1 MRIITLILL
10 MFFAFSVS
18 SQSRKKSNNLF
29 KELIFKIEYFTKDG
43 SIDSSV
49 YYYEQA
55 VKLAENRNDTLVL
68 IRLSRKLGKQYEL
81 RAEYVPAIKLYYQSI
96 GLNKDLL
103 DIKEKGLCLLGLSNI
118 NFRFGNQ
125 TVALQQG
132 FDAASIFEQLNDSS
146 NLLTAYIL
154 IGQVY
159 IELNKLNEAIDIY
172 NKALLKAK
180 KTNDKKNIADI
191 LDHIGVIYTF
201 QKKYQQAIPMHQEAM
216 KINRQIGNKINLGI
230 NYANIG
236 EVYMHLGKYR
246 KALENLNKALV
257 IERETKFYSVF
268 IYIYYTMGATYS
280 RMHKSNEALIYFNKS
295 LDLIQKTG
303 EIRERYF
310 VYQLLSEHYERNK
323 FFLKALEFY
332 KKYSL
337 LRDSLNNQANS
348 YKIEELKTRYE
359 LAKKE
364 QENKNLLLEKDIQK
378 KRIKIQNL
386 LLLFFII
393 SLIMSVIF
401 VVYIYISRKKLQSI
415 NKTKDLLFSIIGH
428 DLRGPMGNIKQ
439 LLELVEL
446 TEYPQKDKYIKL
458 LKLPVESS
466 FNLLED
472 LLVWSGNINKSTYY
486 EPQKFVLKELINQN
500 NSLFHSLLK
509 NKKIEFTS
517 TIPDDIM
524 VFADKNHVSAILRNL
539 ISNAIKFSPKNSFI
553 SIRYSIEGDMIKIM
567 VVDTGLGLTAQ
578 NIKKILN
585 PAIFFTTFGTKNE
598 KGSGLGISLVQ
609 SFVKLNKG
617 KFGIESEIGVGSTFF
632 FTLPLAK

>member
-1 MRIITLILL
+1 MRVFALFLL
-10 MFFAFSVS
+10 LFFAFSVR
-18 SQSRKKSNNLF
+18 SQSENTPNNSF
-29 KELIFKIEYFTKDG
+29 KEFIIKAEYFKTNKNL
-43 SIDSSV
+43 DSSI
-49 YYYEQA
+49 YYCEQA
-55 VKLAENRNDTLVL
+55 VKVSENREDTLKL
-68 IRLSRKLGKQYEL
+68 IQLFRKLGRLYEL
-81 RAEYVPAIKLYYQSI
+81 RAEYVPAIKYYYQSKT
-96 GLNKDLL
+96 LNKDLL
-103 DIKEKGLCLLGLSNI
+103 DLNELGLCLLGLSNI

-125 TVALQQG
+125 SVALQQG
-132 FDAASIFEQLNDSS
+132 FDAASIFEKLDDNPD
-146 NLLTAYIL
+146 LLTAYVL

-159 IELNKLNEAIDIY
+159 IEIRKFNEAMAIY

-180 KTNDKKNIADI
+180 QIDDKKNIADI

-201 QKKYQQAIPMHQEAM
+201 QKKYRQALPMHKEAM
-216 KINRQIGNKINLGI
+216 EINRQIGNKINLGI

-236 EVYMHLGKYR
+236 EVYMHLGKYG
-246 KALENLNKALV
+246 KALENLNKALE

-280 RMHKSNEALIYFNKS
+280 RMHKSNKALHYFNKS
-295 LDLIQKTG
+295 LELIQQTG

-310 VYQLLSEHYERNK
+310 VYQLLSEHYERNNMPA
-323 FFLKALEFY
+323 KALEFY

-364 QENKNLLLEKDIQK
+364 QENKNLLLEKDIQE

-386 LLLFFII
+386 LILFFII

-401 VVYIYISRKKLQSI
+401 GVYIYVNRKKLQKT

-428 DLRGPMGNIKQ
+428 DLRGPMGSIKQ

-458 LKLPVESS
+458 IKSPVESS

-472 LLVWSGNINKSTYY
+472 LLAWSGNISKSTNY
-486 EPQKFVLKELINQN
+486 EPQKFVLKELINQSV
-500 NSLFHSLLK
+500 SLFHSLFE
-509 NKKIEFTS
+509 NKKIEFTC
-517 TIPDDIM
+517 TIPNDIV

-539 ISNAIKFSPKNSFI
+539 LSNAIKFSPEGS
-553 SIRYSIEGDMIKIM
+553 SITIKHIIEKDMIKIM
-567 VVDTGLGLTAQ
+567 VVDKGIGINAQ
-578 NIKKILN
+578 NLKKILN
-585 PAIFFTTFGTKNE
+585 PDIFFTTFGTKNE

-617 KFGIESEIGVGSTFF
+617 KFGIESEIGIGSTFY
-632 FTLPLAK
+632 FTLPLVE